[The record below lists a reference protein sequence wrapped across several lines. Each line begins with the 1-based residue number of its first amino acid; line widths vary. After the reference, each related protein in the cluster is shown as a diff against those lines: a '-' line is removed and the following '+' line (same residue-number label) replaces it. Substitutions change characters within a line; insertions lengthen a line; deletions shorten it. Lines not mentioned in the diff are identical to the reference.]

1 MESEPKVPS
10 MVFKTILWLDRQI
23 DEINSQ
29 SKLIGELMLDE
40 DDPRI
45 IEKYDEK
52 LAELEKQLE
61 VIDQRIEL
69 ERKML
74 NEFKQD

>member
-1 MESEPKVPS
+1 MKPSS

-23 DEINSQ
+23 DEINAQ
-29 SKLIGELMLDE
+29 SKLIGDLLLDE
-40 DDPRI
+40 DDPNI
-45 IEKYDEK
+45 VEKYDNK
-52 LAELEKQLE
+52 LAELEQQLE

-74 NEFKQD
+74 NKLNQN

>member
-1 MESEPKVPS
+1 

>member
-1 MESEPKVPS
+1 MSSSS

-29 SKLIGELMLDE
+29 SKLIGDLLLDE
-40 DDPRI
+40 NDPRI
-45 IEKYDEK
+45 IEKYDTK
-52 LAELEKQLE
+52 LAELEQQLQ

-74 NEFKQD
+74 DKLKEN